1 MGVKFKDIVLAEN
14 IDIEKLEGRVI
25 AIDAANTLY
34 QFLSSIR
41 QRDGTPLMDEHGR
54 VTSHLSGLFYR
65 TSALIGK
72 GIKPVFVFD
81 GERPKEKEDTV
92 KQRSAVRQ
100 ESEKQWKEALAEGD
114 VDRAAK
120 FAKRSSRMTPRV
132 VEESKKLLGLMG
144 VPFVQ
149 AAGEGEAQASYM
161 VNNGD
166 AWAVSS
172 QDYDCLLFGAP
183 RIVRNLTIS
192 RNLNSIELLD
202 SDRILRHL
210 DISREQLID
219 VSLMVGTDFNKGIKG
234 IGAKRGLKL
243 IQNHDN
249 LESAVKEIDVDF
261 EEDIGVLR
269 DIFLN
274 HPVNMDY
281 DLKWDNVDIDGL
293 VEFMSY
299 EHSFSEERVINTAK
313 KIKKHDVSQ
322 QSLEAWF

>member
-41 QRDGTPLMDEHGR
+41 QRDGTPLMDENGR

-65 TSALIGK
+65 TSALISK

-100 ESEKQWKEALAEGD
+100 ESEKQWKAALADGD

-132 VEESKKLLGLMG
+132 VDESKKLLGLMG

-161 VNNGD
+161 VNNDD

-192 RNLNSIELLD
+192 RNLTSIELLD
-202 SDRILRHL
+202 SDRILKHL
-210 DISREQLID
+210 NISREQLID

-249 LESAVKEIDVDF
+249 LESAIKEIDADF

-299 EHSFSEERVINTAK
+299 EHSFSEERIINTAK